1 MSIVTAISR
10 GNSSAQLA
18 LGRVTRQLEKV
29 TDELIRS
36 LFVRT
41 RMPSPELDAKIA
53 ELELRR
59 DELHERLATLE
70 EWASNLGIST
80 EMEPASAEQI
90 AS

>member
-1 MSIVTAISR
+1 MVSAISR
-10 GNSSAQLA
+10 GNSSAQIA

-41 RMPSPELDAKIA
+41 RSPSPELDAKIA
-53 ELELRR
+53 ELEARR
-59 DELHERLATLE
+59 DELHERLLTLE
-70 EWASNLGIST
+70 QWSNSLGIAS
-80 EMEPASAEQI
+80 EAEPPERI